1 MALNEK
7 QKRFAE
13 EYVMSL
19 NATQAATRAG
29 YSEKT
34 AYSQGHRL
42 LTNDEVSKYIQVLR
56 EELQEKTEITKEM
69 IINEAAQI
77 AFGNVSKVAR
87 WTNNVITLIPS
98 NELPDEVKATIAEI
112 KETKFGISIKQY
124 DKLRALDLISKIL
137 GFYEDGKDK
146 GEAPPLR
153 IDDP

>member
-112 KETKFGISIKQY
+112 KETNFGISIKQY